1 MADKL
6 RAAVIGTGMG
16 RYHMEAYARNP
27 KVDLVAVCDLN
38 GPEAQEFATKF
49 GAERVF
55 TDWRE
60 MYELDLDLVSI
71 AVPNNLHAEMTV
83 AALERGFHVLCE
95 KPMATKL
102 EDARRMVE
110 TAERVGKRLM
120 IHMSLRY
127 QGAHQHLKSLVAKG
141 DLGDIYLGEARMI
154 RRRGTPLLD
163 FPPGGS
169 MGRGPWFVI
178 KEESGGGAVM
188 DIGVHTFDLVW
199 WLMGCPKP
207 VAVSGATFAALRR
220 PEFAER
226 KVPADTDEH
235 AAAFVALEGGRRIF
249 FEACWASNQ
258 PDSFTVE
265 LFGTQ
270 AGARLGDG
278 LRVLTH
284 EGKEPRD
291 NKVEVPDGVGLVSY
305 DHFVEGV
312 LDPSVELISEGWKC
326 LPVAQV
332 LDALDRSAAL
342 GSEVVIEA

>member
-141 DLGDIYLGEARMI
+141 DLGDIYLG
-154 RRRGTPLLD
+154 L
-163 FPPGGS
+163 S
-169 MGRGPWFVI
+169 
-178 KEESGGGAVM
+178 
-188 DIGVHTFDLVW
+188 
-199 WLMGCPKP
+199 
-207 VAVSGATFAALRR
+207 
-220 PEFAER
+220 
-226 KVPADTDEH
+226 
-235 AAAFVALEGGRRIF
+235 
-249 FEACWASNQ
+249 
-258 PDSFTVE
+258 
-265 LFGTQ
+265 
-270 AGARLGDG
+270 
-278 LRVLTH
+278 
-284 EGKEPRD
+284 
-291 NKVEVPDGVGLVSY
+291 
-305 DHFVEGV
+305 
-312 LDPSVELISEGWKC
+312 LIH
-326 LPVAQV
+326 
-332 LDALDRSAAL
+332 
-342 GSEVVIEA
+342 I

>member
-1 MADKL
+1 MADRL

-38 GPEAQEFATKF
+38 GPEAKEFARKY
-49 GAERVF
+49 GAAHVF

-71 AVPNNLHAEMTV
+71 AVPNNLHAEMTI

-95 KPMATKL
+95 KPMAARL

-110 TAERVGKRLM
+110 SAQRAGKRLM

-127 QGAHQHLKSLVAKG
+127 QPAHQHLKSLVEKG
-141 DLGDIYLGEARMI
+141 DLGEIYLGEARMI
-154 RRRGTPLLD
+154 RRRGTPVLD
-163 FPPGGS
+163 FAPGGS

-178 KEESGGGAVM
+178 KAESGGGALM

-207 VAVSGATFAALRR
+207 VAVSGATFARLRR
-220 PEFAER
+220 PEFAAR
-226 KVPADTDEH
+226 HIPADTDEH
-235 AAAFVALEGGRRIF
+235 AAAFVALEDGRRIF

-258 PDSFTVE
+258 PDSFTVD

-270 AGARLGDG
+270 AGARLDDR
-278 LRVLTH
+278 LRVFTH
-284 EGKEPRD
+284 DGNEPRD
-291 NKVEVPDGVGLVSY
+291 TTASIPEGAGLVSY

-312 LDPSVELISEGWKC
+312 LDPKVDLISEGWKC
-326 LPVAQV
+326 LPVAEV
-332 LDALDRSAAL
+332 LDALDRSATL
-342 GSEVVIEA
+342 GREVAIGA